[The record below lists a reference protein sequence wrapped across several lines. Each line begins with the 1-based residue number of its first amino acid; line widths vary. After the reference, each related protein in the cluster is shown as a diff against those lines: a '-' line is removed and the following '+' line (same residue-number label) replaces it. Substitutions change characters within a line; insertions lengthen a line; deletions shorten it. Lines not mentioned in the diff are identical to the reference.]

1 MDVATQSRIFEPFFT
16 TKPDGRGTGLG
27 LATVFG
33 IVEQSQGAIGVE
45 STVGVGSTF
54 SIYLP
59 EVDADSSSI
68 APAPGAQGSELIL
81 IVEDDQPVRA
91 VARAI
96 LARKGYQVV
105 DVATPADALEFCR
118 ESPEAVDLLLTD
130 IVMPLMSGQE
140 LATRLVDM
148 CSETKVLFMSGY
160 TSDEMMRHGVL
171 LSGTPF
177 LQKPF
182 TPESLSRQVR
192 EALDPVSSPL

>member
-148 CSETKVLFMSGY
+148 CSVTKVLFMSGY

-171 LSGTPF
+171 LGGTPF